1 MFSEINKVSGRYTV
15 TFLKPNRWYGID
27 YLVERGKEKFREQRI
42 VKTLSLK
49 ASDHTD
55 NEDIFGVSL
64 FRKFCNI
71 MLWAKCY
78 STRLWILRKYVFP
91 KIWKN
96 RDFSWI
102 FRNCP
107 IGNNKLKRSLEKYST
122 IIRIFRWISTAIRVV
137 HKILKE
143 ST

>member
-1 MFSEINKVSGRYTV
+1 MVFGLHLIEVRLMFSEINKVSGRYTV

-64 FRKFCNI
+64 F
-71 MLWAKCY
+71 
-78 STRLWILRKYVFP
+78 
-91 KIWKN
+91 
-96 RDFSWI
+96 
-102 FRNCP
+102 
-107 IGNNKLKRSLEKYST
+107 
-122 IIRIFRWISTAIRVV
+122 
-137 HKILKE
+137 
-143 ST
+143 